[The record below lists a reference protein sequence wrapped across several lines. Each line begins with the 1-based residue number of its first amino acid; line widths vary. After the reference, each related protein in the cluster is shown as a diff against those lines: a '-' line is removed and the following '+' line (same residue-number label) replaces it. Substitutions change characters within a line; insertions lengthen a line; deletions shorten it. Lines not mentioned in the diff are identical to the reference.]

1 MRVKIKKAVSVLTVI
16 ALLLCPISAFA
27 ARYQGTV
34 KWYYECIDDEECYDE
49 LPYYGEISLGKTT
62 VEAPESDDT
71 GESEYV
77 FKMTAQEAGWYYLNY
92 NADSF
97 RLSTQEKIRD
107 DGTPFGYSDADIF
120 LVYEKGDGSQSIT
133 GSVLRL
139 DAGEVCYLDFYYGD
153 NTFTVNIE
161 YLGEMTD
168 VVPEQGMLDNLV
180 PDADFFIDEDYNG
193 DYKYICIYEGNFTAE
208 FSGGKSL
215 VIDTNVYPYSGE
227 ISENA
232 GTYDVTFDFD
242 GFKKDVSISIYDLG
256 AEIDRVEI
264 DNLDELKNNK
274 IVVYYDKHYFY
285 EEEYEADI
293 TVYFKDGTV
302 SKASFGS
309 DSESKPFTAPNGREY
324 YASVFYQKNV
334 EVGDIV
340 LEIDAANYRETVGN
354 TVLVRAGLSE
364 NLEMF
369 GINYENEKLSNL
381 WELYEVL
388 AEIEAG
394 TATFGDFFRLMFS
407 NNWQLFKFFFTEL
420 FDAITFPFSMGVL

>member
-1 MRVKIKKAVSVLTVI
+1 MRVKIKKAISVLTVI
-16 ALLLCPISAFA
+16 AMLLCPISAFA
-27 ARYQGTV
+27 AQYQGTI
-34 KWYYECIDDEECYDE
+34 KWYYTDWFGDVGCDE

-62 VEAPESDDT
+62 VEAPESDDQ

-77 FKMTAQEAGWYYLNY
+77 FKMTAQEAGWYYFEFDAETFNF
-92 NADSF
+92 SV
-97 RLSTQEKIRD
+97 QEEIRD
-107 DGTPFGYSDADIF
+107 DGLPFGYSDGDSF
-120 LVYEKGDGSQSIT
+120 LVYENGDSSQSIT
-133 GSVLRL
+133 GTILRL

-168 VVPEQGMLDNLV
+168 AVPEQGMLDNLV
-180 PDADFFIDEDYNG
+180 LDSDFFIDEDYN
-193 DYKYICIYEGNFTAE
+193 YVYFNEGNFTAE
-208 FSGGKSL
+208 FSGGKSF
-215 VIDTNVYPYSGE
+215 VIESNTYHYSGE

-232 GTYDVTFDFD
+232 GAYDVTLDFC

-264 DNLDELKNNK
+264 NNLDELKSNK
-274 IVVYYDKHYFY
+274 IVVYYDKGYCY

-293 TVYFKDGTV
+293 TVYFKNGTS

-309 DSESKPFTAPNGREY
+309 ESESEPFTAPNGREY
-324 YASVFYQKNV
+324 YASVFYQKNG
-334 EVGDIV
+334 EVGDII
-340 LEIDAANYRETVGN
+340 LEIDAANYSETVGDA
-354 TVLVRAGLSE
+354 VLVRAGLSE

-369 GINYENEKLSNL
+369 SINYENEKLSNL
-381 WELYEVL
+381 WELFEVL
-388 AEIEAG
+388 TDIEAG

-420 FDAITFPFSMGVL
+420 FDAITFPFLMGVL